1 MQSWIIGKPGIVV
14 GERTRISHVSHR
26 RYEKGC
32 AKLVR
37 CVKSVAKD
45 CKGNGLEKACDPQ
58 WTWLPQLPQE
68 EHEGGVGG
76 FWVVR
81 SLGGMKA
88 RGVPV

>member
-1 MQSWIIGKPGIVV
+1 MGWKKPVI
-14 GERTRISHVSHR
+14 HR
-26 RYEKGC
+26 
-32 AKLVR
+32 
-37 CVKSVAKD
+37 
-45 CKGNGLEKACDPQ
+45 GLDFHNFHR
-58 WTWLPQLPQE
+58 E